1 MFNPDFY
8 VRTIGG
14 KKIEGQIKM
23 EESRREMDGGEERQS
38 EAQQQICISYRAC
51 VLSPHK
57 QITDIGLKP
66 MRHIIVHEAPRKH
79 LAETAKYNIALQKPD

>member
-1 MFNPDFY
+1 MYHPFNGCHRVIFKVLIHVVTSAHRHTLTDSRGGSDSYFAGVQKMFNPDFY

-38 EAQQQICISYRAC
+38 EAQ
-51 VLSPHK
+51 
-57 QITDIGLKP
+57 
-66 MRHIIVHEAPRKH
+66 
-79 LAETAKYNIALQKPD
+79 